1 MYNQETNDPIIGS
14 IYKFVDI
21 NRTIFTSYITKL
33 EEPKIGEL
41 FSWVNNYHMW
51 CWTSPVEEIAEMEN
65 GFMIVTENNS
75 YVIELLNK
83 VLK

>member
-14 IYKFVDI
+14 ICKFVDI
-21 NRTIFTSYITKL
+21 NKTIFASYITKL

-41 FSWVNNYHMW
+41 FSWVNNYDMW
-51 CWTSPVEEIAEMEN
+51 CWTSPVKEITKIEN

-83 VLK
+83 DLK